1 MEHRT
6 LMRRRKQRVKYVL
19 QTLHVVGLNRLLL
32 EVTIRGLPTTIK
44 ESFVADV
51 RYRLTELSPGQANG
65 ERKGQPAVVNL
76 LKFSN
81 LSASTYIF
89 WCFAKLY
96 PGR

>member
-44 ESFVADV
+44 E
-51 RYRLTELSPGQANG
+51 RLMHS
-65 ERKGQPAVVNL
+65 
-76 LKFSN
+76 
-81 LSASTYIF
+81 
-89 WCFAKLY
+89 
-96 PGR
+96 

>member
-65 ERKGQPAVVNL
+65 ERKGQPAVVSGQFIEVFQLVCINVYL
-76 LKFSN
+76 LVF
-81 LSASTYIF
+81 
-89 WCFAKLY
+89 C
-96 PGR
+96 